1 MARIGK
7 KGILSGLVGNLV
19 FRNLDGQQ
27 VVQSRPATIKQTKA
41 TKESASEFR
50 QCSRWAKHL
59 RMALNPLLTD
69 ETDSYMYRRWTG
81 AVYQSLL
88 SNTHLPKGQRT
99 PFNCAMKD
107 LEGFDFNTHSLF
119 KDYFLSDIE
128 VTLNTQGVVTIKV
141 PEFDPKIQVVFP
153 EKVTNADL
161 VVYVYSTNLEYN
173 QPLTDARF
181 RLPIALNT
189 SLVPETL
196 WNTSALPSGQ
206 WVIVVAKLFYYSV
219 NPFTE
224 RKYHN
229 SKKMSPAMVLFSGIC
244 AH

>member
-27 VVQSRPATIKQTKA
+27 VVQSRPATIRQTKA

-50 QCSRWAKHL
+50 QCSRWAKQV
-59 RMALNPLLTD
+59 RMGLSSLLME

-81 AVYQSLL
+81 TMYQALV

-99 PFNCAMKD
+99 PFNCTMKD

-119 KDYFLSDIE
+119 KDYFFSEI
-128 VTLNTQGVVTIKV
+128 VVALNAEGAVMIKV
-141 PEFDPKIQVVFP
+141 PEFDPKSQMVFP
-153 EKVTNADL
+153 EKVMNADL
-161 VVYVYSTNLEYN
+161 VIYVYSTNLEHN
-173 QPLTDARF
+173 QPLTDASF
-181 RLPIALNT
+181 SLPITLNT

-196 WNTSALPSGQ
+196 WNTPTLPSGH
-206 WVIVVAKLFYYSV
+206 WVIVVTKLFYYSV

-229 SKKMSPAMVLFSGIC
+229 SKKMSPAMVLFSGVC
-244 AH
+244 EY